1 MAHLEPQRGC
11 SVVDLELIRPEDL
24 HTVWDVVREGM
35 LKSSEYSNDQWIP
48 EDAYCAIKAN
58 QASLYLWVFEGN
70 VIGHIILQKKP
81 TYYGSCLH
89 IWSLYVE
96 HEHGDLIDS
105 NMVQI
110 DEIAIRLK
118 CNRMSFWYP
127 RKGWD
132 RRAEKLGFSPVM
144 TIYEK
149 GM

>member
-1 MAHLEPQRGC
+1 MEHWEPLRGFW
-11 SVVDLELIRPEDL
+11 VVDLELISPEDL
-24 HTVWDVVREGM
+24 HTVWQVVRDGM

-58 QASLYLWVFEGN
+58 QASLYLWIYEGD

-81 TYYGSCLH
+81 TYYGLCLH

-96 HEHGDLIDS
+96 PEHGDLIDS
-105 NMVQI
+105 NMNQI
-110 DEIAIRLK
+110 DDIALRLK
-118 CNRMSFWYP
+118 CHRISFWSP

-132 RRAEKLGFSPVM
+132 RRAERLGFSPVM

-149 GM
+149 EM